1 MPRIFLGYALY
12 ARESGKETDWCTD
25 LEELRAPEIHVRR
38 LDAREEITP
47 KNGEH
52 FIFPVAEERVKLFR
66 GGQVL
71 RTCSFTTGTS

>member
-1 MPRIFLGYALY
+1 M
-12 ARESGKETDWCTD
+12 STD
-25 LEELRAPEIHVRR
+25 LEKLRAPEIHVRR

-71 RTCSFTTGTS
+71 RTCSLLQEHPERGEDPEDLRG